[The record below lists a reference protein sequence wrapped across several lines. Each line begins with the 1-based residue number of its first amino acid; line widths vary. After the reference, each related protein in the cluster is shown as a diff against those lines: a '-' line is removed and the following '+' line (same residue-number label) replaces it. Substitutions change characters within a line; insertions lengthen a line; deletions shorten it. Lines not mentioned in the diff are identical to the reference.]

1 MRRAMIFF
9 FLTLLVPFLEIYAQN
24 SSLESARQRM
34 ITEQIIQR
42 GIMEPLLLEAFQ
54 KVPREEFV
62 PENLRKWAYEDTPL
76 PIGYGQTISQPFV
89 VALMTEKIVPQ
100 PGKRILEVGTGS
112 GYQAA
117 ILGAIGCEVY
127 TVEIVERLA
136 LSAEEK
142 LRDLGYNVAVR
153 WGDGY
158 FGWKEK
164 APFDAI
170 IVTCSAD
177 HVPPPLLEQLK
188 EGGRMVIPVGPP
200 WSIQSLWLVQKT
212 PQGIVIEDLGE
223 VRFVPLTREVREQ

>member
-127 TVEIVERLA
+127 TVEIIERLA

-188 EGGRMVIPVGPP
+188 ERGRMVIPVGPP
-200 WSIQSLWLVQKT
+200 
-212 PQGIVIEDLGE
+212 
-223 VRFVPLTREVREQ
+223 